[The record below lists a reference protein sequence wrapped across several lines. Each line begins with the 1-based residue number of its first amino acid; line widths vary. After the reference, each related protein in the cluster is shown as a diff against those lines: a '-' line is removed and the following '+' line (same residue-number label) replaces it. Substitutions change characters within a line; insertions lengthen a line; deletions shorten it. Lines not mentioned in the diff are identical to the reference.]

1 MDLMTRRLRI
11 RRWLLEDGLRRRLMP
26 ALSRASEAGY
36 WAMRP
41 WSPGTGLRLL
51 LAAHRYGPSERLTR
65 RVGVELPS
73 IQRHVDVLI
82 DGDRGA
88 DQLKHAARRS
98 MVLKWPRRGA
108 DGIEKG
114 VLLITFTTSFTYF
127 HFHLD
132 LELLQQWFTVVLEPS
147 WAGYCIG
154 EILFWAGPDR
164 PPVVV
169 QSTEKTDFEFLAQ
182 LRTNL
187 VPVDFGASNW
197 VDHEVFRKLDGCEK
211 IYDAVYVANYKPI
224 KRHHVLFRAIAELR
238 DPGYR
243 LALVCTPWGGTKQTV
258 YDLMD
263 HYGVRQNVVVFEGLP
278 AQKVNEVLNASK
290 VSVLLSLKEGS
301 NRSLFEAF
309 FADVPG
315 ILLKDNVGVN
325 KSYLNAQTGRI
336 IEEHELAATLTFF
349 REHWSEYQPRE
360 WALANISAPVTTR
373 ALEDVLGRLARER
386 GEPWTRGLHVKVNRP
401 EVEYLEGRPPDLL
414 MPLEELLPLFA
425 KPVRHGSAEI
435 EQRLAL
441 QPAALQPAGPA
452 AGRAS
457 SSPSTVR
464 RANEPMR

>member
-1 MDLMTRRLRI
+1 MDLMTRSLRI
-11 RRWLLEDGLRRRLMP
+11 RRWLLEDGMRRRLMP
-26 ALSRASEAGY
+26 ALSGASEAGY
-36 WAMRP
+36 WAMKPWRP
-41 WSPGTGLRLL
+41 AQGLRLL
-51 LAAHRYGPSERLTR
+51 LAAHRYSPSERLTR
-65 RVGVELPS
+65 RVAAELPA
-73 IQRHVDVLI
+73 IQRHMDLLI
-82 DGDRGA
+82 DGAGEPEA
-88 DQLKHAARRS
+88 DQLKHATRRS
-98 MVLKWPRRGA
+98 VVLKWPRRGV

-132 LELLQQWFTVVLEPS
+132 LELLQRWFTVVLEPS

-154 EILFWAGPDR
+154 EILFWAGADR

-182 LRTNL
+182 LGTNL

-197 VDHEVFRKLDGCEK
+197 VDHEVFRKLEGCEK
-211 IYDAVYVANYKPI
+211 IYDAVYVANYKRI

-238 DPGYR
+238 DPSYR

-325 KSYLNAQTGRI
+325 KSYLNSHTGRI
-336 IEEHELAATLTFF
+336 IEERELAATLRYF
-349 REHWSEYQPRE
+349 RGHAAEFQPRE

-373 ALEDVLGRLARER
+373 ALEDVLGRLARAR
-386 GEPWTRGLHVKVNRP
+386 GEPWTHGLHIKVNRP
-401 EVEYLEGRPPDLL
+401 EVEYLEGTPPEL
-414 MPLEELLPLFA
+414 MPLKELLVLFA
-425 KPVRHGSAEI
+425 KPVRYTCEEI
-435 EQRLAL
+435 ERRLGLEQVEARC
-441 QPAALQPAGPA
+441 AG
-452 AGRAS
+452 
-457 SSPSTVR
+457 
-464 RANEPMR
+464 